1 MASMIN
7 NVSKIY
13 SIEGNIGSGKSTIIK
28 ILKEHFKNNDNI
40 VFLLEPVDEWNTICD
55 KNNKTIIEKYYEDK
69 QKYAFSFQMMAYIS
83 RLSQLKEALN
93 KGYDYIITERSLATD
108 KNVFAKMLYDDNEI
122 DEINYH
128 IYNKWFD
135 EFIKDIPPVNYIY
148 IKTDTIIA
156 ESRIVER
163 SRKGENNI
171 SFEYLQKCSNY
182 HEKWFDSITVY
193 LKINGNININNEPS
207 YVNHIIELFEDYT
220 QFNNNKYHIL
230 LFDGGSRGN
239 PGPAGCGYVIY
250 DHNNNIVCEDSKFLD
265 IQTNNYAEYMGLIEG
280 VKRASELKIKDLII
294 KGDSLLVI
302 KQLNGSYNV
311 KSENLKPLYKKACSL
326 TKNIKRVQYIHI
338 KRDMNVVADKLA
350 NIAMD
355 NNS

>member
-1 MASMIN
+1 MTSMLN

-40 VFLLEPVDEWNTICD
+40 IFLLEPVDEWNTICD
-55 KNNKTIIEKYYEDK
+55 NDKTIIEKYYEDK
-69 QKYAFSFQMMAYIS
+69 KKYAFSFQMMAYIS

-93 KGYDYIITERSLATD
+93 NGYEYIITERSISTD

-122 DEINYH
+122 DEINYQ

-135 EFIKDIPPVNYIY
+135 EFIKDIPPINYIY
-148 IKTDTIIA
+148 IKTDTNIA
-156 ESRIVER
+156 EARIVER
-163 SRKGENNI
+163 SRKGENKI

-182 HEKWFDSITVY
+182 HENWFNSITDY
-193 LKINGNININNEPS
+193 LKINGNININNETS
-207 YVNHIIELFEDYT
+207 YVSDIIKLFEEYIK
-220 QFNNNKYHIL
+220 FNNTPYYIL
-230 LFDGGSRGN
+230 MFDGGSRGN
-239 PGPAGCGYVIY
+239 PGPSGCGYVIY
-250 DHNNNIVCEDSKFLD
+250 DQNNKIIHEDSRYLGV
-265 IQTNNYAEYMGLIEG
+265 QTNNYAEYMGLVEG
-280 VKRASELKIKDLII
+280 VKKAIELNIQHLII

-311 KSENLKPLYKKACSL
+311 NSENLKPLYKNAYSL
-326 TKNIKRVQYIHI
+326 IKQIKKVEYIHI
-338 KRDMNVVADKLA
+338 KREMNVVADKLT

-355 NNS
+355 NK